1 MAELPILPLKTD
13 ALLADTSHM
22 SAAEFGA
29 YCRILLVMWRHGARL
44 PDNEEE
50 LARIAGVPLSRW
62 RKMAEKVRRPLTAAG
77 GVLSQKRLTD
87 TWLRVHEVRKK
98 RALAAETRWSAK
110 GDPPRNRAPPPGEH
124 MHMHVQSTWNANQ
137 TQKRRLL
144 TSSESSA
151 ARATPAGRLKI
162 ERIQQAPEPEETPQ
176 GPPSERAGRD
186 SEAVLGAKP
195 AEKP

>member
-29 YCRILLVMWRHGARL
+29 YCRILFVMWRHGARL

-62 RKMAEKVRRPLTAAG
+62 KKMAEKVRRPLTVAG

-98 RALAAETRWSAK
+98 RALAAEARWSAK
-110 GDPPRNRAPPPGEH
+110 GDPPRNRAPPGRAH
-124 MHMHVQSTWNANQ
+124 AMHVQSTWNANQ
-137 TQKRRLL
+137 TKTRRHL
-144 TSSESSA
+144 TSSVQSA
-151 ARATPAGRLKI
+151 ARATPAERQKI
-162 ERIQQAPEPEETPQ
+162 EENQQAHEPEEAPQ
-176 GPPSERAGRD
+176 GPPSERARRD

-195 AEKP
+195 ADKP

>member
-29 YCRILLVMWRHGARL
+29 YCRILFVMWRHGARL

-62 RKMAEKVRRPLTAAG
+62 KKMAEKVRRPLTVAG

-110 GDPPRNRAPPPGEH
+110 GDPPRNRAPPG
-124 MHMHVQSTWNANQ
+124 MHMQSTWNANQ
-137 TQKRRLL
+137 TQKRRVL

-151 ARATPAGRLKI
+151 ARATPAGRPKI
-162 ERIQQAPEPEETPQ
+162 PQNQQPPESEESPQ
-176 GPPSERAGRD
+176 GPPSERAARE

-195 AEKP
+195 ADKP